1 MRRDGDVVRADR
13 HAHVRA
19 AAPIS
24 TDAVPSLFPARNVPF
39 AVDRA
44 VARGPMQFLGKRDR
58 IPGIGKRGGA

>member
-19 AAPIS
+19 AAPDLHRRGS
-24 TDAVPSLFPARNVPF
+24 VAFPGAERAV